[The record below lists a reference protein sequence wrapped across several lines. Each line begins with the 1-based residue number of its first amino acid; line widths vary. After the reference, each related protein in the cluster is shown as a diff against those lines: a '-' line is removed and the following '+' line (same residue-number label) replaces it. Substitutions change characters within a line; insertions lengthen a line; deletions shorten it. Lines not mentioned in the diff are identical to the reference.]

1 MKEIPNH
8 LIFHLKRF
16 EFDLNTMV
24 RSKIND
30 SFEFPECIDMR
41 PYTIQY
47 LSDSDVCTASD
58 IFQLAGVLVHNG
70 TAESGHYYSYIK
82 DRHDFTEQNGPSWF
96 EFNDSEVSS
105 FDPSVI
111 PGQCY
116 GGTDFIG
123 PNKELGQ
130 TIAFQKSYSAY
141 MLFYERVKPQ
151 NIFEKSNKPP
161 KIPIAKDLAIDILR
175 ENERSVQRYCLFDG
189 SYLSFN
195 TAILRQSHMLQ
206 VDNGT
211 PDAELVEKQAL
222 QLALKTFEQIGS
234 RMKDCR
240 EADELFGVI
249 QELIKSKT
257 SDFAAGVFLKW
268 ICDHQD
274 SYRLLLLRCFHQR
287 YREAFASLIVA
298 ALHKIRRKNDHVAED
313 ERLSRRYEYRG
324 ILGDVLSA
332 TLNLWDNLNSL
343 FKPWEEYF
351 FLLTGIS
358 NLGLREKEFLLQ
370 SMVLKS
376 SLILFMPEYL
386 EPEFKAMHPNV
397 VRMIEKNP
405 KRISCR
411 FLLEFIE
418 SLLQLIHVGL
428 QPCKNEDCRVLVPEV
443 NRYPPTIFE
452 RYLLFHTTEKDTALV
467 NIFLFKQ
474 VYYNYNICC
483 TQKMIENFLKM
494 DQDGFGIHDIIEP
507 MKAALMH
514 GIFLDPA
521 NEAGPYLEA
530 LVAYCTFVRY
540 SVHVKEIITG
550 VADEV
555 ATIGLNGGA
564 EHFSFFYKLWTS
576 RNLRL
581 KSTSFLANRVMDT
594 VPSWAPPLLCFP
606 DIDVRHNTELLLKE
620 KLFQQRSED
629 SRKRIIEAVIERLPE
644 ACFRFAEEKFLKNKD
659 LCTAADEKTFDSLIR
674 ILELCPRIDIEE
686 DPGYSTRI
694 DGRRILAMRLTAA
707 CL

>member
-1 MKEIPNH
+1 
-8 LIFHLKRF
+8 
-16 EFDLNTMV
+16 MV

-47 LSDSDVCTASD
+47 LSDSDAYTAPD

-82 DRHDFTEQNGPSWF
+82 DRHDFTEQNCPSWF

-141 MLFYERVKPQ
+141 MLFYERVRPQ
-151 NIFEKSNKPP
+151 NTPRKSNRPP
-161 KIPIAKDLAIDILR
+161 KIPIARDLAIDILR

-206 VDNGT
+206 IDNGT
-211 PDAELVEKQAL
+211 PDAELMEQQAL

-249 QELIKSKT
+249 QEFIKSKT

-268 ICDHQD
+268 ICKHQD

-287 YREAFASLIVA
+287 YREAFASLVVA
-298 ALHKIRRKNDHVAED
+298 ALHKIRRKNDHVAEG

-324 ILGDVLSA
+324 ILSDVLTT
-332 TLNLWDNLNSL
+332 TLNLWDNLSSL

-358 NLGLREKEFLLQ
+358 NLGLKEKEFLLQ
-370 SMVLKS
+370 QSTALRS

-386 EPEFKAMHPNV
+386 EPDCKALYPNV

-411 FLLEFIE
+411 CLLEFIE
-418 SLLQLIHVGL
+418 SLLQHIHVGL
-428 QPCKNEDCRVLVPEV
+428 QPCKNEDCRALVPEV
-443 NRYPPTIFE
+443 SRYPPTIYE
-452 RYLLFHTTEKDTALV
+452 RYLLFHTIEKDTVLV
-467 NIFLFKQ
+467 NTFLFKQ

-483 TQKMIENFLKM
+483 TQRMIENFLKM
-494 DQDGFGIHDIIEP
+494 DQESFIIQDIIEP

-530 LVAYCTFVRY
+530 LVAYCTFIRY

-564 EHFSFFYKLWTS
+564 EHFNFFYKLWTS
-576 RNLRL
+576 RNLKL
-581 KSTSFLANRVMDT
+581 KSPNFLANRVMDT

-620 KLFQQRSED
+620 KLFQPRSED
-629 SRKRIIEAVIERLPE
+629 SRKRSIEAVIERLPE

-674 ILELCPRIDIEE
+674 VLELCPRIDIEE
-686 DPGYSTRI
+686 DDPGYSARI
-694 DGRRILAMRLTAA
+694 DG
-707 CL
+707 